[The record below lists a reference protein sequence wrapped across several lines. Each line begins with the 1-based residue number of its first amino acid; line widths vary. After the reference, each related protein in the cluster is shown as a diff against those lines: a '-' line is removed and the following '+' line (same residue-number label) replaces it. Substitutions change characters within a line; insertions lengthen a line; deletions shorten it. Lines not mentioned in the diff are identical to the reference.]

1 MLKYDNVSYQIGNKQ
16 ILSNINFELEEGKL
30 TSLIGPN
37 GSGKSTI
44 IKMLNKP
51 NSDYLGTIYY
61 KDQQYQRFSFTSDI
75 AILMQE
81 SRVPDHLTAY
91 ELVKLGLLA
100 NDDIANKEE
109 RINKCLEMCEA
120 DVLRDR
126 MINSL
131 SGGERKRVMICAS
144 LVRDPELLILDE
156 PTSFL
161 DIKYQA
167 VVLKLLIRLR
177 DDYGVTILLV
187 IHNLSHA
194 MKVSDRVIAI
204 KDGVVQFDEN
214 IANINKEMLGTLF
227 EVEFA
232 NKREKHYNIKI

>member
-1 MLKYDNVSYQIGNKQ
+1 MLKYDNISYQIGNKE

-30 TSLIGPN
+30 TCLIGPN

-61 KDQQYQRFSFTSDI
+61 NDQQYQRFNFTSDI

-81 SRVPDHLTAY
+81 SRVPNHLTAY

-100 NDDIANKEE
+100 NDDFVNKEE
-109 RINKCLEMCEA
+109 RINRCFEMCEA
-120 DVLRDR
+120 EGLRNR

-144 LVRDPELLILDE
+144 LVRDPKLLILDE

-167 VVLKLLIRLR
+167 VVLKLLKRLR

-204 KDGVVQFDEN
+204 KDGVIQFDEN